1 MYINSFNAAIHTQ
14 YNNRYFTPVSN
25 SVKMENQPMIYQY
38 RTNGN
43 TNSVNNFWQY
53 QNYYGM
59 NNQIY
64 YNQELIN
71 NTQLGYSILNDFKI
85 QFPCLES
92 YTMTDALAR
101 KMKKTN
107 PNSLVTIQMKT
118 KSDILFKKMI
128 GLLEKRP
135 DYKSITFDEYLNIVK
150 NEFRN
155 ENHGNCG
162 ERAYLV
168 YDKLNKLGLK
178 NHTIVEIGGKENYNS
193 HVFNVIGLAPN
204 AIINRPETWGNSAI
218 VIDTWAN
225 KCCKPNEALAF
236 YHDFLEYGQ
245 DNPMQFKI
253 LDVKKIFKQ

>member
-1 MYINSFNAAIHTQ
+1 MYINSYNPVIHTQ
-14 YNNRYFTPVSN
+14 YYYGPFTPISN
-25 SVKMENQPMIYQY
+25 PMDIAHQPIMYQY
-38 RTNGN
+38 HTNE
-43 TNSVNNFWQY
+43 SVNFTNNYWQY
-53 QNYYGM
+53 QNYCGS

-64 YNQELIN
+64 HNQELFN
-71 NTQLGYSILNDFKI
+71 NTRFGHSILNDFKT
-85 QFPCLES
+85 QFPYLES
-92 YTMTDALAR
+92 YTMTDTLAR
-101 KMKKTN
+101 KMAKTN
-107 PNSLVTIQMKT
+107 PNSPTTIQMKT

-178 NHTIVEIGGKENYNS
+178 NHAIIEISGKQNYNA
-193 HVFNVIGLAPN
+193 HVFNVIGLAPT
-204 AIINRPETWGNSAI
+204 AIINRPETWGNSAV

-225 KCCKPNEALAF
+225 KCCKVNDALAF
-236 YHDFLEYGQ
+236 YYDFLEYGQ
-245 DNPMQFKI
+245 DNPMQFKK
-253 LDVKKIFKQ
+253 LDVNKIFKQ